1 MRKKIEMNKSN
12 TTKTFARGYDEF
24 IIYCKAR
31 NLSPATIKH
40 YDGSILIWYKFID
53 YKTPINQITSE
64 TVQQFI
70 LFMQEKMNE
79 NDVTMN
85 TNLRSIRAILYYF
98 MKLGYME
105 KFHISELK
113 VTKEP
118 IETYTDAELKLL
130 LEKPDIKK
138 CSFIEYRN
146 WVIVNFLLASGGRV
160 KTLVNIKIQ
169 DLDFENDLI
178 KYRHTKNRFGQI
190 VPMSFSLKK
199 VLIEYLQYRGA
210 ESEDEYLFV
219 SAYGGQINTDTLS
232 KNMCSYNRKRG
243 VAKTGIHR
251 YRHTFAKKWILNN
264 GDSFR
269 LQKMLGHRSMD
280 MVKNYIEMFADD
292 LQKDFN
298 NFNPLENLVSSKKA
312 IKMRQV

>member
-12 TTKTFARGYDEF
+12 TTKTFDRGYDEF

-40 YDGSILIWYKFID
+40 YDGSILVWYKFLD
-53 YKTPINQITSE
+53 PKTPINEITHE
-64 TVQQFI
+64 TIQNFI
-70 LFMQEKMNE
+70 LFLKNKMNE

-105 KFHISELK
+105 KFHIAELK
-113 VTKEP
+113 VTREP

-130 LEKPDIKK
+130 LEKPNINK
-138 CSFIEYRN
+138 CSFVDYRN
-146 WVIVNFLLASGGRV
+146 WVIINFLLATGARV
-160 KTLVNIKIQ
+160 KTIVNIKIQ

-190 VPMSFSLKK
+190 VPMSFNLKK

-210 ESEDEYLFV
+210 EKEDEYLFV
-219 SAYGGQINTDTLS
+219 GAYGGQVNTDTLS

-251 YRHTFAKKWILNN
+251 YRHTFAKKWILSG

-269 LQKMLGHRSMD
+269 LQKMLGHRSME
-280 MVKNYIEMFADD
+280 MVKNYIEMFSDD
-292 LQKDFN
+292 LQRDFN
-298 NFNPLENLVSSKKA
+298 NFNPLENLVAPKKS
-312 IKMRQV
+312 IKMR